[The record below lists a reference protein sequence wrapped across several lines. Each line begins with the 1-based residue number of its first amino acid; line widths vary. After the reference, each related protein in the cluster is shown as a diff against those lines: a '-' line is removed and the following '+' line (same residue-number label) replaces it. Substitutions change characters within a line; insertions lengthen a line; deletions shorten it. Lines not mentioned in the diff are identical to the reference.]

1 MTESRSS
8 SPAQGGDYVFKPH
21 ERPFMPGSPASPDHP
36 VRRKIAYFLIGV
48 FLAIVGGFQNGML
61 IANLTA
67 LQGHLDLTPVDAG
80 WVTVAY
86 NMTNA
91 CMSILLYKSRQQFG
105 IQRFVRAM
113 MLALLLANFLQLF
126 DAGYRMELIAR
137 GVSGIAASG
146 LTTLAAFYLM
156 QGLPQEKRIAGFLLA
171 IGLTQVAVPLARA
184 ISPLL
189 LADGDI
195 ANLFVLQ
202 FAMSLVAFGLVNILH
217 LPPGETIRSFERLDL
232 LTFPMLA
239 TGVGLLC
246 AFLVQGRIQWWSTP
260 WLGGALAASVV
271 LIGTAFLIEHNRKN
285 PMLQT
290 RWMGSRDLVK
300 FAATG
305 ALVRV
310 LTSEQNFGATGLL
323 SSIGLVND
331 QLVPYYAVLAAA
343 TFAGALLSIVTLNPT
358 DLRRQTLVSLAIIA
372 IGAFL
377 DTHSGLRTGPMNL
390 YFSQAAIAFAAVYF
404 MGPMLMEGLLRAL
417 TKGPS
422 YLVSFVAVFGLSQ
435 TLGGLAGVAALSAFH
450 TLRTK
455 AHLMTLG
462 QSLSTGNPDVAQG
475 IAGLAAGMTGTMT
488 DPALRSASA
497 GAQVVRE
504 AAREATIL
512 AFNDTFFVIGA
523 LSALA
528 FAVMFVRWLY
538 DRRRGFNPLA
548 AELEALQKMRAGN
561 Q

>member
-1 MTESRSS
+1 MAEA
-8 SPAQGGDYVFKPH
+8 SPTASAAQDYVFKPH

-36 VRRKIAYFLIGV
+36 AGRKLGYFLIGV
-48 FLAIVGGFQNGML
+48 YLAIIGGMTNGLL
-61 IANLTA
+61 IANLTG
-67 LQGHLDLTPVDAG
+67 LQGHMDLTPAEAG

-105 IQRFVRAM
+105 IQRFVRVVII
-113 MLALLLANFLQLF
+113 ALLIANFLQLF

-137 GVSGIAASG
+137 GVAGIAASG

-156 QGLPQEKRIAGFLLA
+156 QGLPAERRIAGFLLA
-171 IGLTQVAVPLARA
+171 IGLTQVAVPFARA

-189 LADGDI
+189 LFDGDV
-195 ANLFVLQ
+195 AHLFHFQ
-202 FAMSLVAFGLVNILH
+202 FALSLVAVGLVFL
-217 LPPGETIRSFERLDL
+217 LQVPPGETIKSFEKLDM

-239 TGVGLLC
+239 VGVGLLC

-271 LIGTAFLIEHNRKN
+271 LIGAAFLIEHNRQN

-290 RWMGSRDLVK
+290 RWMGSAALVQ
-300 FAATG
+300 FALVG

-310 LTSEQNFGATGLL
+310 LTSEQNFGASGLLAATGL
-323 SSIGLVND
+323 IND
-331 QLVPYYAVLAAA
+331 QLVTYYWVLTGA
-343 TFAGALLSIVTLNPT
+343 TLAGAILAILRLDPT
-358 DLRRQTLVSLAIIA
+358 DLRRPVLVSLAVIA
-372 IGAFL
+372 VGAFL
-377 DTHSGLRTGPMNL
+377 DTHSGLRTGPVNL

-404 MGPMLMEGLLRAL
+404 MGPMMMEGLLRAL

-422 YLVSFVAVFGLSQ
+422 YLVSFVGVFSLSQ

-462 QSLSTGNPDVAQG
+462 QSISTNNPAVAQG
-475 IAGLAAGMTGTMT
+475 LNSLAGALTGDMT
-488 DPALRSASA
+488 DPALRSAVA
-497 GAQVVRE
+497 GSQVVRE
-504 AAREATIL
+504 AARESTIL
-512 AFNDTFFVIGA
+512 AFNDVFFVIGA
-523 LSALA
+523 FAALA
-528 FAVMFVRWLY
+528 FVPLFVRWAY
-538 DRRRGFNPLA
+538 NRRRGHNPLA
-548 AELEALQKMRAGN
+548 KELEALQKMRAQN

>member
-1 MTESRSS
+1 M
-8 SPAQGGDYVFKPH
+8 
-21 ERPFMPGSPASPDHP
+21 MPGSPASPDHP
-36 VRRKIAYFLIGV
+36 VRRKVGYFLIGV
-48 FLAIVGGFQNGML
+48 YLAIIGGMTNGLL
-61 IANLTA
+61 IANLTG
-67 LQGHLDLTPVDAG
+67 LQGHMDLTPAEGG

-105 IQRFVRAM
+105 IQRFVRAVM
-113 MLALLLANFLQLF
+113 IALLIANFLQLF

-137 GVSGIAASG
+137 GVAGVAASG

-156 QGLPQEKRIAGFLLA
+156 QGLPAEKRIAGFLLA
-171 IGLTQVAVPLARA
+171 IGLTQVAVPFARA

-189 LADGDI
+189 VFDGDM
-195 ANLFVLQ
+195 NHLFHFQ
-202 FAMSLVAFGLVNILH
+202 FALSLLAVGLVYILQV
-217 LPPGETIRSFERLDL
+217 PQGEKIKSFEKLDL

-239 TGVGLLC
+239 VGVGLLC

-271 LIGTAFLIEHNRKN
+271 LIGAAFLIEHNRRN

-290 RWMGSRDLVK
+290 RWMGSSALVK
-300 FAATG
+300 FALTG

-323 SSIGLVND
+323 SATGLVND
-331 QLVPYYAVLAAA
+331 QLVSYYWVLTGA
-343 TFAGALLSIVTLNPT
+343 TLAGAILAILRLDPM
-358 DLRRQTLVSLAIIA
+358 DLRRPVLVSLAVIA
-372 IGAFL
+372 VGAFL
-377 DTHSGLRTGPMNL
+377 DTHSGLRTGPVNL

-404 MGPMLMEGLLRAL
+404 MGPMMMEGLLRAL

-422 YLVSFVAVFGLSQ
+422 YMVSFVGVFSLSQ

-462 QSLSTGNPDVAQG
+462 QSISTNNPEVAQG
-475 IAGLAAGMTGTMT
+475 INSLAAALTSNMT
-488 DPALRSASA
+488 DPVLRGAVA
-497 GAQVVRE
+497 GSQVVRE

-512 AFNDTFFVIGA
+512 AFNDVFFVIGT

-528 FAVMFVRWLY
+528 FILLFVRWAR
-538 DRRRGFNPLA
+538 DRRRGHNPLA
-548 AELEALQKMRAGN
+548 KELEALQKMRAQN

>member
-1 MTESRSS
+1 MAEARPTAA
-8 SPAQGGDYVFKPH
+8 PAQPYVFKPH

-36 VRRKIAYFLIGV
+36 VRRKIGYFFIGLY
-48 FLAIVGGFQNGML
+48 LAIVGGFTNGLL
-61 IANLTA
+61 IANLTSI
-67 LQGHLDLTPVDAG
+67 QGHMDLTPAEGG

-105 IQRFVRAM
+105 IQRFVRVIM
-113 MLALLLANFLQLF
+113 IALLVANFLQLF
-126 DAGYRMELIAR
+126 DAGYRMELVAR

-156 QGLPQEKRIAGFLLA
+156 QGLPAEKRIAGFLLA
-171 IGLTQVAVPLARA
+171 IGLTQVAVPFARA

-189 LADGDI
+189 LFDGDVSH
-195 ANLFVLQ
+195 LFDFQ
-202 FAMSLVAFGLVNILH
+202 FALSLVAVGLVFL
-217 LPPGETIRSFERLDL
+217 LQVPPGETIRSFEKLDL

-239 TGVGLLC
+239 AGVGLLC

-271 LIGTAFLIEHNRKN
+271 LIGAAFLIEHNRQN

-290 RWMGSRDLVK
+290 RWMGSAALVQ
-300 FAATG
+300 FALIG

-310 LTSEQNFGATGLL
+310 LTSEQNFGASGLLAATGL
-323 SSIGLVND
+323 IND
-331 QLVPYYAVLAAA
+331 QLVSYYWVLTGA
-343 TFAGALLSIVTLNPT
+343 TLAGAILAILRLDPT
-358 DLRRQTLVSLAIIA
+358 DLRRPVLVSLAVIA
-372 IGAFL
+372 VGAFL
-377 DTHSGLRTGPMNL
+377 DTHSGLRTGPVNL

-404 MGPMLMEGLLRAL
+404 MGPMMMEGLLRAL

-422 YLVSFVAVFGLSQ
+422 YLVSFVGVFSLSQ

-462 QSLSTGNPDVAQG
+462 QSISTNNPAVAQG
-475 IAGLAAGMTGTMT
+475 INSLAGALTGDMT
-488 DPALRSASA
+488 DPVLRSAVA
-497 GAQVVRE
+497 GSQVVRE

-512 AFNDTFFVIGA
+512 AFNDVFFVIGA
-523 LSALA
+523 FSALA
-528 FAVMFVRWLY
+528 FVPLFVRWAY
-538 DRRRGFNPLA
+538 DRRRGHNPLA
-548 AELEALQKMRAGN
+548 KELEALQKMRAQN

>member
-1 MTESRSS
+1 MAEA
-8 SPAQGGDYVFKPH
+8 SPSAAAAQDYVFKPH

-36 VRRKIAYFLIGV
+36 AGRKLGYFLIGV
-48 FLAIVGGFQNGML
+48 YLAIIGGMTNGLL
-61 IANLTA
+61 IANLTG
-67 LQGHLDLTPVDAG
+67 LQGHMDLTPAEAG

-105 IQRFVRAM
+105 IQRFVRVVII
-113 MLALLLANFLQLF
+113 ALLMANFLQLF

-137 GVSGIAASG
+137 GVAGIAASG

-156 QGLPQEKRIAGFLLA
+156 QGLPAERRIAGFLLA
-171 IGLTQVAVPLARA
+171 IGLTQVAVPFARA

-189 LADGDI
+189 LFDGDV
-195 ANLFVLQ
+195 AHLFHFQ
-202 FAMSLVAFGLVNILH
+202 FALSLVAVGLVFL
-217 LPPGETIRSFERLDL
+217 LQVPPGETIKSFEKLDM

-239 TGVGLLC
+239 VGVGLLC

-271 LIGTAFLIEHNRKN
+271 LIGAAFLIEHNRQN

-290 RWMGSRDLVK
+290 RWMGSAALVQ
-300 FAATG
+300 FALVG

-310 LTSEQNFGATGLL
+310 LTSEQNFGASGLLAATGL
-323 SSIGLVND
+323 IND
-331 QLVPYYAVLAAA
+331 QLVTYYWVLTGA
-343 TFAGALLSIVTLNPT
+343 TLAGAILAILRLDPT
-358 DLRRQTLVSLAIIA
+358 DLRRPVLVSLAVIA
-372 IGAFL
+372 VGAFL
-377 DTHSGLRTGPMNL
+377 DTHSGLRTGPVNL

-404 MGPMLMEGLLRAL
+404 MGPMMMEGLLRAL

-422 YLVSFVAVFGLSQ
+422 YLVSFVGVFSLSQ

-462 QSLSTGNPDVAQG
+462 QSISTNNPAVAQG
-475 IAGLAAGMTGTMT
+475 LNSLAGALTGDMT
-488 DPALRSASA
+488 DPALRSAVA
-497 GAQVVRE
+497 GSQVVRE

-512 AFNDTFFVIGA
+512 AFNDVFFVIGA
-523 LSALA
+523 FAALA
-528 FAVMFVRWLY
+528 FVPLFVRWAY
-538 DRRRGFNPLA
+538 NRRRGHNPLA
-548 AELEALQKMRAGN
+548 KELEALQKMRAQN

>member
-1 MTESRSS
+1 MAEVPPTAARPGE
-8 SPAQGGDYVFKPH
+8 YVFKPH

-36 VRRKIAYFLIGV
+36 TLRKVGYFLIGV
-48 FLAIVGGFQNGML
+48 YLAIIGGFTNGLL
-61 IANLTA
+61 IANLTTI
-67 LQGHLDLTPVDAG
+67 QGHMDLTPAEGG

-105 IQRFVRAM
+105 IQRFVRAIII
-113 MLALLLANFLQLF
+113 ALLVANFLQLF
-126 DAGYRMELIAR
+126 DAGYRMELVAR
-137 GVSGIAASG
+137 GVAGIAASG

-156 QGLPQEKRIAGFLLA
+156 QGLPAEKRIAGFLLA
-171 IGLTQVAVPLARA
+171 IGLTQVAVPFARA

-189 LADGDI
+189 VFDGDV
-195 ANLFVLQ
+195 NHLFHFQ
-202 FAMSLVAFGLVNILH
+202 FALSLVAVGLVYILQV
-217 LPPGETIRSFERLDL
+217 PPGETIKSFEKLDL
-232 LTFPMLA
+232 VTFPMLA
-239 TGVGLLC
+239 VGVGLLC

-271 LIGTAFLIEHNRKN
+271 LIGAAFLIEHNRKN

-290 RWMGSRDLVK
+290 RWMGSRALVQ
-300 FAATG
+300 FALTG

-323 SSIGLVND
+323 SAIGMVND
-331 QLVPYYAVLAAA
+331 QLVSYYWVLTGA
-343 TFAGALLSIVTLNPT
+343 TLAGAILAILRLDPT
-358 DLRRQTLVSLAIIA
+358 DLRRPVLVSLAVITV
-372 IGAFL
+372 GAFL
-377 DTHSGLRTGPMNL
+377 DTHSGLRTGPANL

-404 MGPMLMEGLLRAL
+404 MGPMMMEGLLRAL

-422 YLVSFVAVFGLSQ
+422 YLVSFVGVFGLSQ

-462 QSLSTGNPDVAQG
+462 QSISTNNPEVAQG
-475 IAGLAAGMTGTMT
+475 INSLAAALTSNMT
-488 DPALRSASA
+488 DPALRGAVA
-497 GAQVVRE
+497 GSQVVRE

-512 AFNDTFFVIGA
+512 AFNDVFFVIGT

-528 FAVMFVRWLY
+528 FVLLFGRWAY
-538 DRRRGFNPLA
+538 DRRRGHNPLA
-548 AELEALQKMRAGN
+548 KELEALQKMRAQN

>member
-1 MTESRSS
+1 MAE
-8 SPAQGGDYVFKPH
+8 AQPTAARPGDYVFKPH

-36 VRRKIAYFLIGV
+36 VLRKVCYFLIGV
-48 FLAIVGGFQNGML
+48 YLAMVGGLTNGLL
-61 IANLTA
+61 IANLTTI
-67 LQGHLDLTPVDAG
+67 QGHMDLTPAEGG

-105 IQRFVRAM
+105 IQRFVRAIM
-113 MLALLLANFLQLF
+113 IALLVANFLQLF

-156 QGLPQEKRIAGFLLA
+156 QGLPAEKRIAGFLLA
-171 IGLTQVAVPLARA
+171 IGLTQIAVPLARA
-184 ISPLL
+184 FSPML
-189 LADGDI
+189 LADGDVSH
-195 ANLFVLQ
+195 LFDFQ
-202 FAMSLVAFGLVNILH
+202 FALSLVAVGLVFILQV
-217 LPPGETIRSFERLDL
+217 PPGETTKAFEKLDL

-239 TGVGLLC
+239 VGVGLLC

-271 LIGTAFLIEHNRKN
+271 LIGAAFLIEHNRKN

-290 RWMGSRDLVK
+290 RWMGSAALVQ
-300 FAATG
+300 FALTG

-310 LTSEQNFGATGLL
+310 LTSEQNFGASGLL
-323 SSIGLVND
+323 SAIGLVND
-331 QLVPYYAVLAAA
+331 QLVSYYWVLTGA
-343 TFAGALLSIVTLNPT
+343 TLAGAILAILRLDPT
-358 DLRRQTLVSLAIIA
+358 DLRRPVLVSLAVITV
-372 IGAFL
+372 GAFL
-377 DTHSGLRTGPMNL
+377 DTHSGLRTGPTNL

-404 MGPMLMEGLLRAL
+404 MGPMMMEGLLRAL
-417 TKGPS
+417 SNGPS
-422 YLVSFVAVFGLSQ
+422 YMVSFLGVFTLSQ
-435 TLGGLAGVAALSAFH
+435 TLGGLIGVAGLSAFH

-462 QSLSTGNPDVAQG
+462 QSISTNDPAVAQG
-475 IAGLAAGMTGTMT
+475 INSLAGALTGQMT
-488 DPALRSASA
+488 DPVLRSAVA
-497 GAQVVRE
+497 GSQVVRE

-512 AFNDTFFVIGA
+512 AFNDVFFVIGT

-528 FAVMFVRWLY
+528 FVLLFARWAR

-548 AELEALQKMRAGN
+548 KELEALQRMRAQN

>member
-1 MTESRSS
+1 MAEARPTAA
-8 SPAQGGDYVFKPH
+8 PAQEYVFKPH

-36 VRRKIAYFLIGV
+36 VRRKIGYFFIGLY
-48 FLAIVGGFQNGML
+48 LAIVGGFTNGLL
-61 IANLTA
+61 IANLTSI
-67 LQGHLDLTPVDAG
+67 QGHMDLTPAEGG

-105 IQRFVRAM
+105 IQRFVRVIM
-113 MLALLLANFLQLF
+113 IALLVANFLQLF

-156 QGLPQEKRIAGFLLA
+156 QGLPAEKRIAGFLLA
-171 IGLTQVAVPLARA
+171 IGLTQVAVPFARA

-189 LADGDI
+189 LFDGDVSH
-195 ANLFVLQ
+195 LFDFQ
-202 FAMSLVAFGLVNILH
+202 FALSLVAVGLVFL
-217 LPPGETIRSFERLDL
+217 LQVPPGETIKSFEKLDL

-239 TGVGLLC
+239 AGVGLLC

-271 LIGTAFLIEHNRKN
+271 LIGAAFLIEHNRQN

-290 RWMGSRDLVK
+290 RWMGSAALVQ
-300 FAATG
+300 FALIG

-310 LTSEQNFGATGLL
+310 LTSEQNFGASGLLAATGL
-323 SSIGLVND
+323 IND
-331 QLVPYYAVLAAA
+331 QLVSYYWVLTGA
-343 TFAGALLSIVTLNPT
+343 TLAGAILAILRLDPT
-358 DLRRQTLVSLAIIA
+358 DLRRPVLVSLAVIA
-372 IGAFL
+372 VGAFL
-377 DTHSGLRTGPMNL
+377 DTHSGLRTGPVNL

-404 MGPMLMEGLLRAL
+404 MGPMMMEGLLRAL

-422 YLVSFVAVFGLSQ
+422 YLVSFVGVFSLSQ

-462 QSLSTGNPDVAQG
+462 QSISTNNPAVAQG
-475 IAGLAAGMTGTMT
+475 INSLAGALTGDMT
-488 DPALRSASA
+488 DPVLRSAVA
-497 GAQVVRE
+497 GSQVVRE

-512 AFNDTFFVIGA
+512 AFNDVFFVIGA
-523 LSALA
+523 FSALA
-528 FAVMFVRWLY
+528 FVPLFVRWAY
-538 DRRRGFNPLA
+538 DRRRGHNPLA
-548 AELEALQKMRAGN
+548 KELEALQKMRAQN

>member
-1 MTESRSS
+1 MAEARATAA
-8 SPAQGGDYVFKPH
+8 PAQPYVFKPH

-36 VRRKIAYFLIGV
+36 VLRKIGYFFIGLY
-48 FLAIVGGFQNGML
+48 LAIVGGFTNGLL
-61 IANLTA
+61 IANLTSI
-67 LQGHLDLTPVDAG
+67 QGHMDLTPAEGG

-105 IQRFVRAM
+105 IQRFVRVIM
-113 MLALLLANFLQLF
+113 IALLVANFLQLF

-156 QGLPQEKRIAGFLLA
+156 QGLPAEKRIAGFLLA
-171 IGLTQVAVPLARA
+171 IGLTQVAVPFARA

-189 LADGDI
+189 LFDGDVSH
-195 ANLFVLQ
+195 LFDFQ
-202 FAMSLVAFGLVNILH
+202 FALSLVAVGLVFL
-217 LPPGETIRSFERLDL
+217 LQVPPGETIKSFEKLDL

-239 TGVGLLC
+239 AGVGLLC

-271 LIGTAFLIEHNRKN
+271 LIGAAFLIEHNRQN

-290 RWMGSRDLVK
+290 RWMGSAALVQ
-300 FAATG
+300 FALIG

-310 LTSEQNFGATGLL
+310 LTSEQNFGASGLLAATGL
-323 SSIGLVND
+323 IND
-331 QLVPYYAVLAAA
+331 QLVSYYWVLTGA
-343 TFAGALLSIVTLNPT
+343 TLAGAILAILRLDPT
-358 DLRRQTLVSLAIIA
+358 DLRRPVLVSLAVIA

-377 DTHSGLRTGPMNL
+377 DTHSGLRTGPVNL

-404 MGPMLMEGLLRAL
+404 MGPMMMEGLLRAL

-422 YLVSFVAVFGLSQ
+422 YLVSFVGVFSLSQ

-462 QSLSTGNPDVAQG
+462 QSISTNDPAVAQG
-475 IAGLAAGMTGTMT
+475 INSLAGALTGDMT
-488 DPALRSASA
+488 DPVLRSAVA
-497 GAQVVRE
+497 GSQVVRE

-512 AFNDTFFVIGA
+512 AFNDVFFVIGV

-528 FAVMFVRWLY
+528 FVLMFARWLH
-538 DRRRGFNPLA
+538 DRRRGHNPLA
-548 AELEALQKMRAGN
+548 KELEALQKMRAQN

>member
-1 MTESRSS
+1 
-8 SPAQGGDYVFKPH
+8 
-21 ERPFMPGSPASPDHP
+21 MPGSPASPDHP
-36 VRRKIAYFLIGV
+36 RARKIGYLLIGIY
-48 FLAIVGGFQNGML
+48 LAIIGGMTNGML

-67 LQGHLDLTPVDAG
+67 IQGHMDLTPAEGG

-113 MLALLLANFLQLF
+113 MVALVVANFLQMF

-137 GVSGIAASG
+137 GVSGVAASG
-146 LTTLAAFYLM
+146 LTTLSAFYLM
-156 QGLPQEKRIAGFLLA
+156 QGLPAEKRIAGFLLA

-189 LADGDI
+189 LADGDVSH
-195 ANLFVLQ
+195 LFALQ
-202 FAMSLVAFGLVNILH
+202 FALSLVAVGVVNILQ
-217 LPPGETIRSFERLDL
+217 LPPGETIKSFEKLDL

-239 TGVGLLC
+239 VGVGLLC

-271 LIGTAFLIEHNRKN
+271 LIGAAFLIEHNRRN

-290 RWMGSRDLVK
+290 RWMGSRALVQ
-300 FAATG
+300 FALTG

-323 SSIGLVND
+323 SALGMVND
-331 QLVPYYAVLAAA
+331 QLVSYYWVLTGA
-343 TFAGALLSIVTLNPT
+343 TLAGAILAILRLDPT
-358 DLRRQTLVSLAIIA
+358 DLRRPVLVSLAVIA

-377 DTHSGLRTGPMNL
+377 DTHSGLRTGPTNL

-404 MGPMLMEGLLRAL
+404 MGPMMMEGLLRAL

-422 YLVSFVAVFGLSQ
+422 YLVSFVGVFSLSQ
-435 TLGGLAGVAALSAFH
+435 TIGGLVGVAALSAFH

-462 QSLSTGNPDVAQG
+462 QSISTNDPAVAQG
-475 IAGLAAGMTGTMT
+475 INSLAAALTSNMT
-488 DPALRSASA
+488 DPALRGAVA
-497 GAQVVRE
+497 GSQVVRE
-504 AAREATIL
+504 AAREATVL
-512 AFNDTFFVIGA
+512 AFNDVFFVIGA
-523 LSALA
+523 LSAIA
-528 FAVMFVRWLY
+528 FVLMFARWAY
-538 DRRRGFNPLA
+538 DRRRGHNPLA
-548 AELEALQKMRAGN
+548 KELEALQKMRAQN

>member
-1 MTESRSS
+1 MAEARPTAA
-8 SPAQGGDYVFKPH
+8 PAQPYVFKPH

-36 VRRKIAYFLIGV
+36 VRRKIGYFFIGLY
-48 FLAIVGGFQNGML
+48 LAIVGGFTNGLL
-61 IANLTA
+61 IANLTSI
-67 LQGHLDLTPVDAG
+67 QGHMDLTPAEGG

-105 IQRFVRAM
+105 IQRFVRVIM
-113 MLALLLANFLQLF
+113 IALLVANFLQLF

-156 QGLPQEKRIAGFLLA
+156 QGLPAEKRIAGFLLA
-171 IGLTQVAVPLARA
+171 IGLTQVAVPFARA

-189 LADGDI
+189 LFDGDVSH
-195 ANLFVLQ
+195 LFDFQ
-202 FAMSLVAFGLVNILH
+202 FALSLVAVGLVFL
-217 LPPGETIRSFERLDL
+217 LQVPPGETIKSFEKLDL

-239 TGVGLLC
+239 AGVGLLC
-246 AFLVQGRIQWWSTP
+246 AFLVQGRIIWWSTP

-271 LIGTAFLIEHNRKN
+271 LIGAAFLIEHNRQN
-285 PMLQT
+285 PMLRT
-290 RWMGSRDLVK
+290 RWLGSAELVQ
-300 FAATG
+300 FALIG

-310 LTSEQNFGATGLL
+310 LTSEQNFGASGLLAATGL
-323 SSIGLVND
+323 INE
-331 QLVPYYAVLAAA
+331 QLVSYYWVLTGA
-343 TFAGALLSIVTLNPT
+343 TLAGAILAILRLDPT
-358 DLRRQTLVSLAIIA
+358 DLRRPVLVSLAVIA
-372 IGAFL
+372 VGAFL
-377 DTHSGLRTGPMNL
+377 DTHSGLRTGPVNL

-404 MGPMLMEGLLRAL
+404 MGPMMMEGLLRAL

-422 YLVSFVAVFGLSQ
+422 YLVSFVGVFSLSQ

-462 QSLSTGNPDVAQG
+462 QSISTNNPAVAQG
-475 IAGLAAGMTGTMT
+475 INSLAAALTGDMT
-488 DPALRSASA
+488 DPVLRSAVA
-497 GAQVVRE
+497 GSQVVRE

-512 AFNDTFFVIGA
+512 AFNDVFFVIGA
-523 LSALA
+523 FSALA
-528 FAVMFVRWLY
+528 FVPLFVRWAY
-538 DRRRGFNPLA
+538 DRRRGHNPLA
-548 AELEALQKMRAGN
+548 KELEALQKMRAQN

>member
-1 MTESRSS
+1 MAD
-8 SPAQGGDYVFKPH
+8 PAAPNPTGGYVFKPH

-36 VRRKIAYFLIGV
+36 VRRKAFYFLIGLY
-48 FLAIVGGFQNGML
+48 LAIVGGFQNGLL

-67 LQGHLDLTPVDAG
+67 MQGHLDLTPVDAG

-126 DAGYRMELIAR
+126 DAGYRMELVAR

-156 QGLPQEKRIAGFLLA
+156 QGLTQEKRIAGFLLA
-171 IGLTQVAVPLARA
+171 IGLTQVAVPLART

-195 ANLFVLQ
+195 YNLFVLQ
-202 FAMSLVAFGLVNILH
+202 FALSLVAVGLVNILH
-217 LPPGETIRSFERLDL
+217 LPPGDTIRSFEKLDL
-232 LTFPMLA
+232 LTFPLLA
-239 TGVGLLC
+239 GGVGLLC

-271 LIGTAFLIEHNRKN
+271 LIGAAFLIEHNRAN

-300 FAATG
+300 FALTG

-323 SSIGLVND
+323 ASIGLVND
-331 QLVPYYAVLAAA
+331 QLVTYYAVLTVA
-343 TFAGALLSIVTLNPT
+343 TLFGALLAIVRLDPT
-358 DLRRQTLVSLAIIA
+358 DLRRPTLVSLGVIA
-372 IGAFL
+372 VGAFL

-390 YFSQAAIAFAAVYF
+390 YVSQAMIAFAAVYF
-404 MGPMLMEGLLRAL
+404 MGPMLMEGLLRAM

-422 YLVSFVAVFGLSQ
+422 YLVSFVGVFSLSQ

-450 TLRTK
+450 TLRAK
-455 AHLMTLG
+455 SHLMTLG
-462 QSLSTGNPDVAQG
+462 GSISAADPDVAQG
-475 IAGLAAGMTGTMT
+475 LSRLAAAQAGTIA
-488 DPALRSASA
+488 DPALRSATA
-497 GAQVVRE
+497 GARVVRE
-504 AAREATIL
+504 AAREAAIL
-512 AFNDTFFVIGA
+512 AYNDVFFVIGSLA
-523 LSALA
+523 ALA
-528 FAVMFVRWLY
+528 FAVMLARWLY
-538 DRRRGFNPLA
+538 DRRRGHNPLA
-548 AELEALQKMRAGN
+548 AELEALQKMRAAK

>member
-1 MTESRSS
+1 MAESRSS
-8 SPAQGGDYVFKPH
+8 PAPGGSDYVFKPH

-36 VRRKIAYFLIGV
+36 VRRKVAYFLIGV

-217 LPPGETIRSFERLDL
+217 LPPGETIRSFEKLDL

-300 FAATG
+300 FALTG

-331 QLVPYYAVLAAA
+331 QLVSYYSVLAAA
-343 TFAGALLSIVTLNPT
+343 TLAGALLSIVTLNPM
-358 DLRRQTLVSLAIIA
+358 DLRRQTLISLAVIA

-455 AHLMTLG
+455 SHLMTLG
-462 QSLSTGNPDVAQG
+462 QSLSPGNPDVAQG
-475 IAGLAAGMTGTMT
+475 IAALANGLTGTMT

-504 AAREATIL
+504 AAREAAIL

>member
-1 MTESRSS
+1 MAE
-8 SPAQGGDYVFKPH
+8 PAAPPAPPAGGYVFKPH
-21 ERPFMPGSPASPDHP
+21 ERPLMPGSPASPDHP
-36 VRRKIAYFLIGV
+36 LRRQIFYLLIGLY
-48 FLAIVGGFQNGML
+48 LAIVGGFQNGLL

-67 LQGHLDLTPVDAG
+67 MQGHLDLTPVDAG

-86 NMTNA
+86 NITNA

-105 IQRFVRAM
+105 IQRFVRAVM
-113 MLALLLANFLQLF
+113 IALLIANFVQLF
-126 DAGYRMELIAR
+126 DAGYRMELVAR

-146 LTTLAAFYLM
+146 LSTLAAFYMM
-156 QGLPQEKRIAGFLLA
+156 QGLPQKLRIAGFLLA

-184 ISPLL
+184 MSPLL

-195 ANLFVLQ
+195 ANLFVFQ
-202 FAMSLVAFGLVNILH
+202 FALSLVAVGLVNILH
-217 LPPGETIRSFERLDL
+217 LPPGETMRSFEKLDL
-232 LTFPMLA
+232 VTFPMLA
-239 TGVGLLC
+239 VGVGLLC

-260 WLGGALAASVV
+260 WLGGALAAAVV
-271 LIGTAFLIEHNRKN
+271 LIGFAFLIEHYRAN

-300 FAATG
+300 FALTG

-323 SSIGLVND
+323 STVGLVND
-331 QLVPYYAVLAAA
+331 QLVTYYVVLTAA
-343 TFAGALLSIVTLNPT
+343 TLLGALLAIARLDPT
-358 DLRRQTLVSLAIIA
+358 DLRRPTLVSLGVIA
-372 IGAFL
+372 VGAWL
-377 DTHSGLRTGPMNL
+377 DTHSGLRTGPVNL

-422 YLVSFVAVFGLSQ
+422 YLVSFVGVFSLSQ

-462 QSLSTGNPDVAQG
+462 QTLATTNPDLARG
-475 IAGLAAGMTGTMT
+475 IETIAAGLTGSIS
-488 DPALRSASA
+488 DPALRSATAAS
-497 GAQVVRE
+497 QVVRE

-512 AFNDTFFVIGA
+512 AFNDVFFVIG
-523 LSALA
+523 SLA
-528 FAVMFVRWLY
+528 GIAFLIMLARWVY
-538 DRRRGFNPLA
+538 DRRRGHNPLA
-548 AELEALQKMRAGN
+548 AELEALQKMRAAN
-561 Q
+561 L

>member
-1 MTESRSS
+1 MADARP
-8 SPAQGGDYVFKPH
+8 PATPASDYVFKPH

-36 VRRKIAYFLIGV
+36 RARKIGYLLIGIY
-48 FLAIVGGFQNGML
+48 LAIIGGMTNGML

-67 LQGHLDLTPVDAG
+67 IQGHMDLTPAEGG

-113 MLALLLANFLQLF
+113 MVALVVANFLQMF

-137 GVSGIAASG
+137 GVSGVAASG
-146 LTTLAAFYLM
+146 LTTLSAFYLM
-156 QGLPQEKRIAGFLLA
+156 QGLPAEKRIAGFLLA

-189 LADGDI
+189 LADGDVSH
-195 ANLFVLQ
+195 LFALQ
-202 FAMSLVAFGLVNILH
+202 FALSLVAV
-217 LPPGETIRSFERLDL
+217 
-232 LTFPMLA
+232 
-239 TGVGLLC
+239 GVGLLC

-271 LIGTAFLIEHNRKN
+271 LIGAAFLIEHNRRN

-290 RWMGSRDLVK
+290 RWMGSRALVQ
-300 FAATG
+300 FALTG

-323 SSIGLVND
+323 SALGMVND
-331 QLVPYYAVLAAA
+331 QLVSYYWVLTGA
-343 TFAGALLSIVTLNPT
+343 TLAGAILAILRLDPT
-358 DLRRQTLVSLAIIA
+358 DLRRPVLVSLAVIA

-377 DTHSGLRTGPMNL
+377 DTHSGLRTGPTNL

-404 MGPMLMEGLLRAL
+404 MGPMMMEGLLRAL

-422 YLVSFVAVFGLSQ
+422 YLVSFVGVFSLSQ
-435 TLGGLAGVAALSAFH
+435 TIGGLVGVAALSAFH

-462 QSLSTGNPDVAQG
+462 QSISTNDPAVAQG
-475 IAGLAAGMTGTMT
+475 INSLAAALTSNMT
-488 DPALRSASA
+488 DPALRGAVA
-497 GAQVVRE
+497 GSQVVRE
-504 AAREATIL
+504 AAREATVL
-512 AFNDTFFVIGA
+512 AFNDVFFVIGA
-523 LSALA
+523 LSAIA
-528 FAVMFVRWLY
+528 FVLMFARWAY
-538 DRRRGFNPLA
+538 DRRRGHNPLA
-548 AELEALQKMRAGN
+548 KELEALQKMRAQN

>member
-1 MTESRSS
+1 MAEP
-8 SPAQGGDYVFKPH
+8 PASTARAGEYVFKPH

-36 VRRKIAYFLIGV
+36 TRRKIGYFLIGV
-48 FLAIVGGFQNGML
+48 YLAIIGGFTNGLL
-61 IANLTA
+61 IANLTTI
-67 LQGHLDLTPVDAG
+67 QGHMDLTPAEGG

-105 IQRFVRAM
+105 IQRFVRAIM
-113 MLALLLANFLQLF
+113 IALLIANFLQLF
-126 DAGYRMELIAR
+126 DAGYRMELMAR
-137 GVSGIAASG
+137 GIAGIAASG

-156 QGLPQEKRIAGFLLA
+156 QGLPAEKRIAGFLLA
-171 IGLTQVAVPLARA
+171 IGLTQVAVPFARA

-189 LADGDI
+189 VFDGDI
-195 ANLFVLQ
+195 NHLFQFQ
-202 FAMSLVAFGLVNILH
+202 FALSLVAVGLVFL
-217 LPPGETIRSFERLDL
+217 LQVPPGETIKSFEKLDL

-260 WLGGALAASVV
+260 WLGGALAVSVV
-271 LIGTAFLIEHNRKN
+271 LIGAAFLIEHNRKN

-290 RWMGSRDLVK
+290 RWMGSSALVQ
-300 FAATG
+300 FALTG

-310 LTSEQNFGATGLL
+310 LTSEQNFGASGLL
-323 SSIGLVND
+323 SATGLVND
-331 QLVPYYAVLAAA
+331 QLVSYYWVLTGA
-343 TFAGALLSIVTLNPT
+343 TLAGAILAILRLDPT
-358 DLRRQTLVSLAIIA
+358 DLRRPVLVSLAVIA
-372 IGAFL
+372 VGSFL
-377 DTHSGLRTGPMNL
+377 DTHSGLRTGPVNL

-422 YLVSFVAVFGLSQ
+422 YLVSFVGVFSLSQ
-435 TLGGLAGVAALSAFH
+435 TLGGLIGVAGLSAFH

-462 QSLSTGNPDVAQG
+462 QSISTNNPEVAQG
-475 IAGLAAGMTGTMT
+475 INSLAAALTSNMT
-488 DPALRSASA
+488 DPALRGAVA
-497 GAQVVRE
+497 GSQVVRE

-512 AFNDTFFVIGA
+512 AFNDVFFVIGT
-523 LSALA
+523 LSALTFILL
-528 FAVMFVRWLY
+528 FARWAR
-538 DRRRGFNPLA
+538 DRRRGHNPLA
-548 AELEALQKMRAGN
+548 RELEALQKMRAQN